1 MAREAQKRPLSS
13 SERIMATGTVKSFI
27 AFSDAELNTYGGST
41 EAAMHPAFHR
51 VTQEDVDVESEL
63 EGD

>member
-1 MAREAQKRPLSS
+1 M
-13 SERIMATGTVKSFI
+13 KSFI

-41 EAAMHPAFHR
+41 EAAMHPAFNH